1 MEDEFTNPF
10 EDPVETTT
18 NTTEDV
24 AESTDE
30 VTEDVEEVVEDTEA
44 EQTAQDE
51 SEAEESAEETDVEE
65 EASESEDKTEDDT
78 KPDKDASNEAW
89 ARWRRE
95 QKEKKQAE
103 AQERLKQHQEYLQNA
118 ESDEDLRFRQ
128 LEVNQANAQ
137 QKIYDDTVE
146 RNAREILS
154 EYARIESD
162 PVTQIFNP
170 KSSEFKKGQY
180 ERMQSAYE
188 AMHISTNP
196 HKPDDIVE
204 VRESIYK
211 FAKDWAADLQKDFKI
226 AEAKATK
233 TVARNI
239 SKSEPASNSVSKPPK
254 QSDPLMDLW
263 DSED

>member
-51 SEAEESAEETDVEE
+51 SEAEESAEETEVEE

-103 AQERLKQHQEYLQNA
+103 EAKRLQEQREYLQGA
-118 ESDEDLRFRQ
+118 EDEGDLRLRQ
-128 LEVNQANAQ
+128 IEVSQANAQ
-137 QKIYDDTVE
+137 QKLYDDTVE

-170 KSSEFKKGQY
+170 KSPEFKKGQY
-180 ERMQSAYE
+180 ERMQAAYE
-188 AMHISTNP
+188 AMHIRTNP
-196 HKPDDIVE
+196 HKPDDIIE
-204 VRESIYK
+204 VKESIYK

-233 TVARNI
+233 TAARNI